1 MGGIKVIKSLGS
13 VTIVLPGLA
22 PSKLGSQTGHLP
34 SWMFSLTQLLWNF
47 LGLLELTKYMFPK
60 VSRKVCVTLFRCNF
74 WCSVNAEL
82 SQLET
87 LQSRKSEFLLL
98 L

>member
-47 LGLLELTKYMFPK
+47 LGLLEL
-60 VSRKVCVTLFRCNF
+60 
-74 WCSVNAEL
+74 EL
-82 SQLET
+82 SI
-87 LQSRKSEFLLL
+87 RFLRFHVRYVLL
-98 L
+98 YLDVTSGAL